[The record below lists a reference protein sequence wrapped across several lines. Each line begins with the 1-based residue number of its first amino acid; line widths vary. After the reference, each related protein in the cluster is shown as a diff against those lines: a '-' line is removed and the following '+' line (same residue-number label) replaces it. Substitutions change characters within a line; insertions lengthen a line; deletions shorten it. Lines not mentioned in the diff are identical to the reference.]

1 MTVTDQI
8 KIPDEKIK
16 SNQAQYDLGREAAI
30 ISTLSSKNRL
40 EKYDYLTGEDLGH
53 NPSMFEKDK
62 FEYSPLDMG
71 LTNNTKSKTNK
82 NKSYKNKQTKYLVYH
97 PQHSFAK
104 FKDINEFKEISL
116 DSMYKRLN
124 DFKKRI
130 DRLKTV
136 NPQTDDKKV
145 LKENV
150 LDGVADIFNELY
162 YIYKDK

>member
-1 MTVTDQI
+1 
-8 KIPDEKIK
+8 
-16 SNQAQYDLGREAAI
+16 
-30 ISTLSSKNRL
+30 
-40 EKYDYLTGEDLGH
+40 
-53 NPSMFEKDK
+53 MFEKDK
-62 FEYSPLDMG
+62 FEYSPLGMG
-71 LTNNTKSKTNK
+71 LTNNSKSKTNK
-82 NKSYKNKQTKYLVYH
+82 NKSCKNKQTKYLVYY

-104 FKDINEFKEISL
+104 FKDVNEFKETSL

-130 DRLKTV
+130 NRLKAV
-136 NPQTDDKKV
+136 NPQTDGNKV